1 MNPNEFIAPPLI
13 FVHCS
18 ISMIQGTDCRRK
30 IGGRTQ
36 VRFLHMRVG
45 DGGIKVKTAKH
56 IAAGTFGILVSLAN
70 TTVSATEIRQPVT
83 MRPLMATSLDTG
95 SKHVV
100 SYFVGADGACKL
112 TLMISEKQ
120 NDEAEGTTAS
130 RLQLMLEPHKSSRLD
145 VADGKSLE
153 FFCGTA
159 ALTMIVSPLDRVAM
173 NRGGAK

>member
-1 MNPNEFIAPPLI
+1 MN
-13 FVHCS
+13 
-18 ISMIQGTDCRRK
+18 R
-30 IGGRTQ
+30 GRTE
-36 VRFLHMRVG
+36 VRRLHVRVR
-45 DGGIKVKTAKH
+45 DEGIKVKTANH
-56 IAAGTFGILVSLAN
+56 IASATFGLVVSLAN
-70 TTVSATEIRQPVT
+70 TAVSATEIRQPVT

-120 NDEAEGTTAS
+120 NDEAEDATAA

-153 FFCGTA
+153 FFCGAA

-173 NRGGAK
+173 SRGRAIISGDCRDEQGPWSLQ

>member
-1 MNPNEFIAPPLI
+1 
-13 FVHCS
+13 
-18 ISMIQGTDCRRK
+18 
-30 IGGRTQ
+30 
-36 VRFLHMRVG
+36 MRVG

-83 MRPLMATSLDTG
+83 MRPLMAASLDTG